1 MKTRHLSKRNRGS
14 AVLIVLILLSVMAV
28 LLASNTANLRR
39 LNVELQ
45 LLEQKQK
52 QALEGRAQGR

>member
-1 MKTRHLSKRNRGS
+1 MT
-14 AVLIVLILLSVMAV
+14 V

-39 LNVELQ
+39 LKVELQ

-52 QALEGRAQGR
+52 QALEERVQGR